1 MGEIERSAS
10 PADGPEIAGE
20 HESRGCVTFYT
31 IDQSHA
37 ISSQYRLDSLTLDP
51 SLTIYPVLVHQ
62 EILCLAIDTRKVYNF
77 SNNVSTAVCTGSSA
91 VQLPP
96 ALTKLLVLT

>member
-10 PADGPEIAGE
+10 PADGSEIAGE

-37 ISSQYRLDSLTLDP
+37 ISSEYRLDSLTLDP
-51 SLTIYPVLVHQ
+51 VNPSLTASGINSRPGNI
-62 EILCLAIDTRKVYNF
+62 ELCNRH
-77 SNNVSTAVCTGSSA
+77 SEGS
-91 VQLPP
+91 
-96 ALTKLLVLT
+96 